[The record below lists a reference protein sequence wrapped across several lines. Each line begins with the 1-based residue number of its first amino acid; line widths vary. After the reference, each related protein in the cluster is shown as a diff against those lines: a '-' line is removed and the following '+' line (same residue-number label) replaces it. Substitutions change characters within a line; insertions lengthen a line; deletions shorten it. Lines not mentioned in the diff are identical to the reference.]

1 MSLSIVFLWQLL
13 VCFNAKDG
21 CKNTIVNDDD
31 LICLGSLGS
40 TATNVIILLCSCLA
54 QGAKASSATV
64 TADYDFC
71 GNFLASVNE
80 ALVL

>member
-1 MSLSIVFLWQLL
+1 MSLSIL
-13 VCFNAKDG
+13 KDG

-40 TATNVIILLCSCLA
+40 TATGVIILLCSCLA

-64 TADYDFC
+64 TADFFR
-71 GNFLASVNE
+71 GNLLASVNE